1 MMDVDAS
8 TPPPESAIDLQIKE
22 IENQVAHLVRSNAEI
37 KEALETEGEDK
48 ELRAAIVRDA
58 PAPPA
63 SPHYT

>member
-1 MMDVDAS
+1 MDVDAS

-22 IENQVAHLVRSNAEI
+22 IENQIAHLVRSNAEI

-58 PAPPA
+58 PSPPA